1 MTARNVVVFGGGHG
15 AAAALQG
22 ARRYAASVTG
32 VISVADDGGSS
43 GRLRELLDVVAVG
56 DLRRCLLALAAE
68 PNPWEAVFQHRFG
81 AGELNGHA
89 VGNLILAG
97 LIDLHGDLLTGLAA
111 AGDLLGCVGTVL
123 PATSEPVVLAAETH
137 LGCVTGQAAIT
148 KAGGITSVRLDPERP
163 RVPDAVLDAIASAD
177 QILIGP
183 GSLYTSV
190 LASVIAPAIT
200 DALDATA
207 AQVVY
212 LCNLQQQVP
221 ESSGYSVAHHV
232 DALARHGITPDF
244 VVCDTS
250 LGMELGS
257 VELEYVDAPLAL
269 SNRPMHDPSL
279 LAAIVSPLA

>member
-22 ARRYAASVTG
+22 ARRYATSVSG

-68 PNPWEAVFQHRFG
+68 PNPWDSLFQHRFG
-81 AGELNGHA
+81 AGELDGHA

-97 LIDLHGDLLTGLAA
+97 LIDLHGDLLMGLAA
-111 AGDLLGCVGTVL
+111 AGDLLGCIGTVL
-123 PATSEPVVLAAETH
+123 PATSEPVVLVAETD

-148 KAGGITSVRLDPERP
+148 EAGGITSVRLHPERP
-163 RVPDAVLDAIASAD
+163 CVPEAVVRAISDAD
-177 QILIGP
+177 QILLGP

-200 DALDATA
+200 EALEATS

-212 LCNLQQQVP
+212 LCNLLPQVP
-221 ESSGYSVAHHV
+221 ESSGYNVGDHV
-232 DALARHGITPDF
+232 DALVRHGVYASGETI
-244 VVCDTS
+244 DTT
-250 LGMELGS
+250 LGMELGD
-257 VELEYVDAPLAL
+257 VRIECVDAPLAL
-269 SNRPMHDPSL
+269 PNRPMHDPSR